1 MDFHTFLFHI
11 APLATVK
18 AEDFESA
25 LRTDVMPKI
34 DTGQTR
40 AGRITA
46 AVAYRTSNGHYR
58 LLVDVETMTGSAWA
72 MGRLRSAI
80 DAIGEI
86 GVIYA
91 EDDMQRVVTA
101 ADGHLGT

>member
-1 MDFHTFLFHI
+1 MDFHTLLFHI
-11 APLATVK
+11 APLAKTSP
-18 AEDFESA
+18 EDFERA
-25 LRTDVMPKI
+25 LRSEVMPKI

-58 LLVDVETMTGSAWA
+58 LLVDVETMTGSRWA
-72 MGRLRSAI
+72 MGRLQSAI

-91 EDDMQRVVTA
+91 EDDMQRFVTA
-101 ADGHLGT
+101 EDVDPRA